1 MEIRTVKRRTALGAV
16 LALFLA
22 AAALAGGNGKD
33 QAALDADILR
43 LSPKMASY
51 LVQHVRRG
59 QDPRARVYDLVDLLL
74 GEKGLHL
81 TYEKTGTKSA
91 IETFNSRR
99 GNCLSFTILYVAMA
113 RHLGLDAYFEEVSE
127 VLNWDRRGDVVLR
140 NQHMFVQVEILN
152 GFVTVDFLPGVE
164 TRYRQV
170 RRIHEPRVLAHY
182 YNNLAVDLLAEGDA
196 KGAVPLFQ
204 KALEKDSTFAPAWTN
219 LGVAYRRLGDYEQA
233 EESHRK
239 GIEAEPGE
247 LTASANLASLYLF
260 LGRNEEAR
268 PLLARVDEHLK
279 KSPFHLFQLG
289 MKSLREDDAAE
300 AVRHFKEAV
309 RRLPKEPEFHVALAD
324 AYLATGDTAS
334 ARENLRRA
342 LELTDDEEKKAELA
356 RELAELAGRG

>member
-1 MEIRTVKRRTALGAV
+1 VKRGAAL
-16 LALFLA
+16 
-22 AAALAGGNGKD
+22 AAALALALTAAALAVGKGKD
-33 QAALDADILR
+33 QAVEDVDILR

-81 TYEKTGTKSA
+81 SYEKTGTKSA
-91 IETFNSRR
+91 VETFDSRR

-113 RHLGLDAYFEEVSE
+113 RHLGLDAYFQEVSE

-140 NQHMFVQVEILN
+140 NQHMFVRVEILN
-152 GFVTVDFLPGVE
+152 GFVTVDFLPGIE

-170 RRIHEPRVLAHY
+170 RRIYEPRVLAHY

-196 KGAVPLFQ
+196 TGAIPLFE

-219 LGVAYRRLGDYEQA
+219 LGAAYRRLGDYERA

-247 LTASANLASLYLF
+247 LTAAANLASLYLF
-260 LGRNEEAR
+260 LGRSEEAR
-268 PLLARVDEHLK
+268 PLLERVDEHLK

-289 MKSLREDDAAE
+289 MKSLREGGASL

-309 RRLPKEPEFHVALAD
+309 RRLPGEPELHVALAD
-324 AYLATGDTAS
+324 AYLAAGDAGA
-334 ARENLRRA
+334 ARESLSRA

-356 RELAELAGRG
+356 RELAELEGDG